1 MPVIEMNA
9 ADAAVDLVYD
19 TCMALNDNQWDVFL
33 SLCDPQSFRYRI
45 KNYCPEIRKE
55 QTWMDQD
62 YQQLTHLFDLLPKHN
77 SDRPKLTRHATVY
90 RKRPGN
96 DGELTVTSH
105 LTVYR
110 TEWDGG
116 DSHLHSGATSLY
128 VVGRYVDT
136 IRIADNGFRLTGRV
150 VDLDTRQVG
159 IGSHFI
165 L

>member
-1 MPVIEMNA
+1 MSVIEA
-9 ADAAVDLVYD
+9 HPVEAAVDLVYES
-19 TCMALNDNQWDVFL
+19 CLALDSNQWDAFQA
-33 SLCDPQSFRYRI
+33 LCDPQRFRYRI
-45 KNYCPEIRKE
+45 KNFCPEIRKE
-55 QTWMDQD
+55 QTWMDQNHE
-62 YQQLTHLFDLLPKHN
+62 QLRHLFELLPKHN

-90 RKRPGN
+90 RKRET
-96 DGELTVTSH
+96 GEDEWTLTSH

-116 DSHLHSGATSLY
+116 DSHLHSGITSLY

-136 IRIADNGFRLTGRV
+136 VRFTGDGPRLTGRV

-159 IGSHFI
+159 IGMHYI